1 MRTFQSPDSTMSFN
15 SVAMASL
22 LMGAAAA
29 VSPSAWAYFPGKVEA
44 NSAELKQQPRP
55 DAITVK
61 TLPKG
66 TSFNASDKPTN
77 GYYYIR
83 TATDLGWVN
92 GASIGKA
99 PLTQSRPQQ
108 KSATQQ
114 QQQQHQTKRATRK
127 RTRVVAPYVVK
138 LHADYNIFSVSDLNT
153 ATRST
158 SFGNVLGF
166 GGEALYFFDPLTAVG
181 IRIDSIGQKV
191 SAADTSTSSTYDF
204 SLSTLAIMV
213 GAQRILWE
221 DESFY
226 ISGNGYLGL
235 ASSKLSVNETTAT
248 ATQTFEF
255 SGKPLTFLALLEG
268 GWKINPTFS
277 LFGELGYRFLN
288 SSNAPLTGSDPT
300 GTIVP
305 STVSLNF
312 SGPVIGIGAS
322 ARF

>member
-1 MRTFQSPDSTMSFN
+1 
-15 SVAMASL
+15 MASL
-22 LMGAAAA
+22 LISGAAA
-29 VSPSAWAYFPGKVEA
+29 VSPDAWAYFPGKIEA
-44 NSAELKQQPRP
+44 DSADLKQQPKP
-55 DAITVK
+55 DAVTVK

-66 TSFNASDKPTN
+66 TAFNATDKPTN

-83 TATDLGWVN
+83 TATDLGWVD
-92 GASIGKA
+92 GASIGKPA
-99 PLTQSRPQQ
+99 QAKPQQ
-108 KSATQQ
+108 RNASQQ
-114 QQQQHQTKRATRK
+114 PKRATRK
-127 RTRVVAPYVVK
+127 RTRVVSPFVVK
-138 LHADYNIFSVSDLNT
+138 LHGDYNIYSVSDLNT

-181 IRIDSIGQKV
+181 LRIDSIGQKV

-204 SLSTLAIMV
+204 NMSTLAIMV

-235 ASSKLSVNETTAT
+235 ANSKLTVTDTVGSTTKS
-248 ATQTFEF
+248 FEF

-277 LFGELGYRFLN
+277 LFGEVGYRLLN
-288 SSNAPLTGSDPT
+288 SSNAPVSGDDPT
-300 GTIVP
+300 GTIIP

-322 ARF
+322 AHF

>member
-1 MRTFQSPDSTMSFN
+1 MSFN
-15 SVAMASL
+15 SVVLASL
-22 LMGAAAA
+22 LMGAAI
-29 VSPSAWAYFPGKVEA
+29 PTSAWAYFPGKVET

-66 TSFNASDKPTN
+66 TTFNASDKPTN

-83 TATDLGWVN
+83 TATDLGWVA
-92 GASIGKA
+92 GASIGKGSQNFSA
-99 PLTQSRPQQ
+99 NSSSPATRTQSRPQQ
-108 KSATQQ
+108 KSASQQ
-114 QQQQHQTKRATRK
+114 PKRATRK
-127 RTRVVAPYVVK
+127 HTRVVAPFVVK

-181 IRIDSIGQKV
+181 LRIDSIGQKV

-213 GAQRILWE
+213 GVQRVLWE

-226 ISGNGYLGL
+226 ISANGYLGL
-235 ASSKLSVNETTAT
+235 ASSKLSVDDTTAT
-248 ATQTFEF
+248 TTQSFEF
-255 SGKPLTFLALLEG
+255 SGKPPTFLALFEA

-277 LFGELGYRFLN
+277 LFGELGYRLLN
-288 SSNAPLTGSDPT
+288 SSNAPVTGSDPT

-322 ARF
+322 AHF